1 MKIINASV
9 YTEESRFVE
18 KDIFIEGE
26 FFANQTGDTDIM
38 DARGCYAIPGLTDI
52 HFHGCAGYDF
62 CDGTEEAL
70 HAIANYEASVGV
82 TTIFPA
88 TMTLPYE
95 ELLKICRMASVYKRQ
110 QQESLGAGMTGA
122 VSQDMREAVFCGI
135 NLEGPFVSKEKLG
148 AQNQDYLREPD
159 QELFE
164 KLQKESGGL
173 IRLTDLAPELPGAM
187 EFIRR
192 NSGQTVISL
201 AHTAADYDIAME
213 AFEAGAS
220 HVTHLFNAMN
230 PFNHRQP
237 GVIGAAAD
245 AGAYA
250 ELICDGVHIHPS
262 AVRGALKLF
271 GEDKIIFISD
281 SMMATGL
288 SDGDYRLG
296 GQPVKVEGRKAF
308 LADGTIAGSVT
319 NLMEGMRRAVTE
331 MEIPL
336 ETAVK
341 CAAVNPAKH
350 MGIYDRYGSISSGK
364 VANLVLL
371 DIETLQVKQVI
382 LKGTVIFPVEKTG
395 CLL

>member
-9 YTEESRFVE
+9 YTEENCFVK

-26 FFANQTGDTDIM
+26 FFADKRGDTDII

-62 CDGTEEAL
+62 CDGTQGAL
-70 HAIANYEASVGV
+70 HAIAEYEASVGV
-82 TTIFPA
+82 TTIIPA
-88 TMTLPYE
+88 TMTLAEE
-95 ELLKICRMASVYKRQ
+95 ELLKVGRAAAIYTKAQAAETGKDKVQ
-110 QQESLGAGMTGA
+110 QKGATL
-122 VSQDMREAVFCGI
+122 CGI
-135 NLEGPFVSKEKLG
+135 NLEGPFVSREKLG
-148 AQNQDYLREPD
+148 AQNPAYLQNPN

-164 KLQKESGGL
+164 RLQKESGGL

-201 AHTAADYDIAME
+201 AHTAADYDTAKA
-213 AFEAGAS
+213 AFLAGAS
-220 HVTHLFNAMN
+220 HVTHLFNAMT
-230 PFNHRQP
+230 PFNHREP

-245 AGAYA
+245 AGAYG

-288 SDGDYRLG
+288 SDGDYQLG
-296 GQPVKVEGRKAF
+296 GQPVKVVGRKAY

-319 NLMEGMRRAVTE
+319 NLTECMRRAVTE
-331 MEIPL
+331 MQIPL

-350 MGIYDRYGSISSGK
+350 MGIYDRYGSISAGK

-371 DIETLQVKQVI
+371 DKETLEVKQVI
-382 LKGTVIFPVEKTG
+382 LKGKVIFPVEKTS
-395 CLL
+395 CFL